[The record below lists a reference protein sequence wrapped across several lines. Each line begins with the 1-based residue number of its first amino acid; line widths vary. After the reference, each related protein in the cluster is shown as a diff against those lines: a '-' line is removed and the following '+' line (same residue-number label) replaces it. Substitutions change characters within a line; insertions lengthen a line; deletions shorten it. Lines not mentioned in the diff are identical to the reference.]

1 MARRLLSATLRALTG
16 LSLFVTFAVVLISSL
31 SRYLLN
37 APFVWSEEMAKYAM
51 IYGVMFGGALAFLDG
66 TQIRLGLLADA
77 APARARPY
85 LAAAMSVICLVFG
98 AVLAWSGWLFADKRG
113 GILSSGLDVPMFY
126 PQLAMAVGGIAFM
139 AVGIVKLAESASKDQ
154 PQP

>member
-16 LSLFVTFAVVLISSL
+16 LSLFITFAVVLASSL
-31 SRYLLN
+31 SRYLLSS
-37 APFVWSEEMAKYAM
+37 PFVWSEELAKYAM

-77 APARARPY
+77 APSRAQPY
-85 LAAAMSVICLVFG
+85 LSALMSVVCLLFG
-98 AVLAWSGWLFADKRG
+98 AVLAWSGWLFANKRG

-126 PQLAMAVGGIAFM
+126 PQLAMTIGGIAFV
-139 AVGIVKLAESASKDQ
+139 AVGIVKLAESARKRQRQ
-154 PQP
+154 P